1 MGNLHRF
8 VGPNTYIIRPLATP
22 MSLVD
27 KIPPLVSA
35 LAFGYGVGMA
45 APDGALHQVRG
56 AFVSQVTP
64 AGAAHGKKAA
74 IEPVSPAL
82 EKKLAGRESDTLAE
96 LRASH
101 VASRYGD
108 SCQLRDPSQQLSRM
122 QSQSTRSLG
131 DDDTMEDGDEFDAS
145 ETAAI
150 SRLQLPDLGLGVS
163 RQTLKYVRFFTKT
176 DRGRDLFETW
186 LKRSGRYQEMIQEE
200 LRARN
205 MPEDLI
211 WVAMIESGFDPA
223 AKSPAG
229 AVGLWQF
236 MPQTGA
242 VYGLRQNKFVDQR
255 KNPRL
260 ATQAAVHHLRD
271 LYMRFGQWDLALA
284 AYNMGYEQLLDRID
298 QAGTTDFNE
307 LARQGALPTETA
319 RYVPKIVAAAIV
331 ANNLER
337 FNFDDVEPSRPVDG
351 GEIAVAPRT
360 SLETIAHAAGVSTS
374 IIRKLNP
381 DILGKELPP
390 GKGDFLVVVPADAL
404 SRTAAALPSMMR
416 MARESGGV
424 DDVLDPLDLMNP
436 DGFHPVAA
444 DDDHNLLALLP
455 KPKKKHHSYRDP
467 ALDDLTPD
475 DAGHDRDR
483 DTVASDDEPRPR
495 KGRETV
501 IYRVGSGDTL
511 IGVAKQFA
519 MDVDDVARDN
529 GLKPDAELREGGLLK
544 LKVKRD
550 LIDGDLPK
558 GEAKRDREP
567 AKRATSK
574 G

>member
-1 MGNLHRF
+1 
-8 VGPNTYIIRPLATP
+8 

-56 AFVSQVTP
+56 ALVAQAVTAP
-64 AGAAHGKKAA
+64 SAGQGKKVA
-74 IEPVSPAL
+74 IEPIDPAL
-82 EKKLAGRESDTLAE
+82 DKRLPGKESDTLAQ
-96 LRASH
+96 LRSAH
-101 VASRYGD
+101 AASRYGD
-108 SCQLRDPSQQLSRM
+108 ACTMRDPNQLFSRM
-122 QSQSTRSLG
+122 PQQASRWAQ
-131 DDDTMEDGDEFDAS
+131 DDDMADEGGEFDAS

-205 MPEDLI
+205 MPEDLT
-211 WVAMIESGFDPA
+211 WVAMIESGFDPT

-236 MPQTGA
+236 MPATGA

-255 KNPRL
+255 KNPRA

-307 LARQGALPTETA
+307 LARQGALPTETS

-337 FNFDDVEPSRPVDG
+337 FGFDEVQPSAPVDG
-351 GEIAVAPRT
+351 GEIAVPPRT
-360 SLETIAHAAGVSTS
+360 ALETVARAAGVSTS

-390 GKGDFLVVVPADAL
+390 GKGDFLVTVPADAL
-404 SRTAAALPSMMR
+404 SRTAAALPSMVR
-416 MARESGGV
+416 MQRDGGGV

-455 KPKKKHHSYRDP
+455 RAKKKRHSYRDP
-467 ALDDLTPD
+467 ALDDLTPQD
-475 DAGHDRDR
+475 DGGRDA
-483 DTVASDDEPRPR
+483 DTVAVDEPKPR

-511 IGVAKQFA
+511 IGVARQFA

-544 LKVKRD
+544 LKVRKD
-550 LIDGDLPK
+550 LVDGDLPK

-567 AKRATSK
+567 AKRGSSK